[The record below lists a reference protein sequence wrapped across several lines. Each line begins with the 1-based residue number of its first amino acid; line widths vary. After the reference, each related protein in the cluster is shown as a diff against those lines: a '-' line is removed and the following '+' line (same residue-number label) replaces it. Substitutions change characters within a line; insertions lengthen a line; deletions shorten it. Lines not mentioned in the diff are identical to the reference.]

1 MSEWVYE
8 SEVVIQI
15 LGSPQHYYPELVWKL
30 AASAASQHARADYE
44 HALLAQRDAEL
55 EALRGKISEAEEWLR
70 EDEDNCGN
78 CHYAAQMAVAAAN
91 DGLASMPAY
100 APSCDFHEGAHRLL
114 SALSDNPESPA
125 LTDKEV

>member
-1 MSEWVYE
+1 MSECRYQAE
-8 SEVVIQI
+8 PR
-15 LGSPQHYYPELVWKL
+15 GAFGL
-30 AASAASQHARADYE
+30 AGGWCSTHDEGWNWCLKETR
-44 HALLAQRDAEL
+44 ALLAQRDGEL

-100 APSCDFHEGAHRLL
+100 APSCDFHEGARRLL

-125 LTDKEV
+125 LTDKEEGE

>member
-1 MSEWVYE
+1 MSEEVFMWPTFTGEDGSVRE
-8 SEVVIQI
+8 ATKGEVV
-15 LGSPQHYYPELVWKL
+15 
-30 AASAASQHARADYE
+30 SAVYDLR
-44 HALLAQRDAEL
+44 ALLAQRDAEL

-100 APSCDFHEGAHRLL
+100 APSCDFHEGARRLL

-125 LTDKEV
+125 LIDKEA